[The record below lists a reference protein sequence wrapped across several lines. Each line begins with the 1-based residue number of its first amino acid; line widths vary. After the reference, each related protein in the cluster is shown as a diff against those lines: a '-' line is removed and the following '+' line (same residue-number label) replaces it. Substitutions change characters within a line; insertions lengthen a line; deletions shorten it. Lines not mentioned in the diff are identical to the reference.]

1 MPVPSGIDIVQDG
14 WADEV
19 AFLVAADSGIT
30 AIHHR
35 LRAAADALGDQRL
48 ELVRLSPEMTG
59 PISVPASR
67 PYPTL
72 REAAASLMRS
82 VNGFAASATVI
93 TTDDARQRCPAHPNA
108 ESATIFVVISR
119 SASGRTTIG
128 FFAPPWHCTRFPL
141 AAARL

>member
-1 MPVPSGIDIVQDG
+1 MT
-14 WADEV
+14 
-19 AFLVAADSGIT
+19 FLVAADSGIT

-48 ELVRLSPEMTG
+48 DPGPAVAGNDGPHFGARL
-59 PISVPASR
+59 
-67 PYPTL
+67 
-72 REAAASLMRS
+72 EAVSDFAGGGRLADALGG
-82 VNGFAASATVI
+82 GFAASATVI

-128 FFAPPWHCTRFPL
+128 FFAPPWHTRFPL